1 MNIIEFIEDPHLIN
15 DKRLSAAQK
24 VSLKAV
30 YGLHLNQAE
39 LKIFRKITG
48 HKQYRAG
55 REYPEAS
62 FVLGRRSGKSDQLAS
77 NIALYEACSRKH
89 KLSVGQIGV
98 VMIVASEL
106 KRQSKIVFNYCL
118 EKLEQS
124 PVLKRLIKKVTA
136 EEILL
141 TNNISIQVYPCN
153 LARIRGQ
160 SLVTFIGDETAFW
173 KSEGKNVDEDVVN
186 AARPGLEFPYSKL
199 LKISSPYM
207 MRGEIYNDYKRYF
220 GKQSKDIIVFKGDT
234 LLFNPSYSKKKIEAL
249 KRRDPTAYR
258 TEILAEF
265 RADLSAMYDP
275 LIIDDA
281 VDPDR
286 PLELPYRNK
295 YTYQAFVDVAG
306 GGGKDSYA
314 LAIGHEENGLIV
326 VDVIRSRQPKFN
338 PEEVTAQY
346 CELLKK
352 YKISSVTGDK
362 YSGDWAS
369 NAFNKYGITYERS
382 EKSKSELYL
391 EAESLFNT
399 QRINIPKKESVL
411 SQFKMLVRRTR
422 SGGKDSVDTDS
433 GQPEDEANVIAGIC
447 EIFAEYDRR
456 PQPWIWCPKGPI
468 DRIIEDLKKQEKQAR
483 SEFIKKQKEKEA
495 LLQKTIKVKMLK
507 DLKASLDGISVKE
520 YKKEEIYNVPEILV
534 NSWLKKGIAEK
545 IKAVNH

>member
-1 MNIIEFIEDPHLIN
+1 
-15 DKRLSAAQK
+15 
-24 VSLKAV
+24 
-30 YGLHLNQAE
+30 
-39 LKIFRKITG
+39 
-48 HKQYRAG
+48 
-55 REYPEAS
+55 
-62 FVLGRRSGKSDQLAS
+62 
-77 NIALYEACSRKH
+77 
-89 KLSVGQIGV
+89 
-98 VMIVASEL
+98 MIVASEL

-124 PVLKRLIKKVTA
+124 PVLKRLIRKVTA

-199 LKISSPYM
+199 IKISSPYM

-275 LIIDDA
+275 LIIDES

-286 PLELPYRNK
+286 PLELPYRNECS
-295 YTYQAFVDVAG
+295 YQAFVDVAG

-314 LAIGHEENGLIV
+314 LAIGHEENERIII
-326 VDVIRSRQPKFN
+326 DVIRSRKPPFN
-338 PEEVTAQY
+338 PEEVTFQY
-346 CELLKK
+346 CELLKQ
-352 YKISSVTGDK
+352 YKIDSVTGDK
-362 YSGDWAS
+362 FSGDWAS
-369 NAFNKYGITYERS
+369 NAFNKYGISYERS

-391 EAESLFNT
+391 EAESIFNT
-399 QRINIPKKESVL
+399 GRMDIPAKDPLL
-411 SQFKMLVRRTR
+411 SQLKMLVRKTR

-433 GQPEDEANVIAGIC
+433 GQPEDEANVLAGVC
-447 EIFAEYDRR
+447 SMVTDEINR
-456 PQPWIWCPKGPI
+456 PQPWVI
-468 DRIIEDLKKQEKQAR
+468 
-483 SEFIKKQKEKEA
+483 
-495 LLQKTIKVKMLK
+495 
-507 DLKASLDGISVKE
+507 
-520 YKKEEIYNVPEILV
+520 
-534 NSWLKKGIAEK
+534 
-545 IKAVNH
+545 